1 MLIIQNTISEET
13 KSVFNNGEYLGDI
26 TDRGTFFEAT
36 HKNTTKAVFNSFEA
50 CKQLF
55 EEVIKPNKITVN
67 NQLNLFN

>member
-13 KSVFNNGEYLGDI
+13 KSVFFNGEFLGEI
-26 TDRGTFFEAT
+26 TDRNTFFEAT
-36 HKNTTKAVFNSFEA
+36 HKNSTKAVFSSFEA